1 MEVDNIE
8 TIKIYLSG
16 SMSGVSFEEQT
27 KWRRKVTEA
36 IKYGYEREKN
46 VDFFNPVNYYN
57 FKEKRYKN
65 EKEIMEFDIYNLRNS
80 NLVIVNFNNAL
91 SIGTAMELM
100 LAKELRIPVVGWN
113 SSKEELHPWLTECV
127 TRMCEDLREAVE
139 YVVEFYLN

>member
-8 TIKIYLSG
+8 AIKIYLSG

-27 KWRRKVTEA
+27 KWRHKVTEA

-46 VDFFNPVNYYN
+46 VDFFNLVNYYN
-57 FKEKRYKN
+57 LKEKRYKN

-127 TRMCEDLREAVE
+127 TRMCEDLRETVE

>member
-1 MEVDNIE
+1 MSNIE

-27 KWRRKVTEA
+27 KWRQKVMEA
-36 IKYGYEREKN
+36 LKFGYEREKN
-46 VDFFNPVNYYN
+46 ISFFNPVSYYN

-65 EKEIMEFDIYNLRNS
+65 EKEVMEFDLYNLRNS
-80 NLVIVNFNNAL
+80 DLIIVNFNNVW

-100 LAKELRIPVVGWN
+100 LAKELRIPIVGWN
-113 SSKEELHPWLTECV
+113 SSNEELHPWLTECV

-139 YVVEFYLN
+139 YTVEFYLN